1 MKQPIFAVLFALILG
16 VAAAFFRPAQPYQV
30 PPLAADTAL
39 FVPRGGSGGI
49 ASSAFDDAGLD
60 NAEIEADT
68 NISPSRK
75 CGFCMGWVSKH
86 RVSLCCAGDSVRHL

>member
-30 PPLAADTAL
+30 PPMAADTAL
-39 FVPRGGSGGI
+39 FVPRGGGSS
-49 ASSAFDDAGLD
+49 AASSSAFDAGLD
-60 NAEIEADT
+60 NDEIEADT

-75 CGFCMGWVSKH
+75 CGFCMG
-86 RVSLCCAGDSVRHL
+86 